1 MADFYDL
8 YKMPVIPKIFIKQD
22 ASGTFYAQILIY
34 FHGLE
39 DLSFKEINKRHRNI
53 AEEVKAKNFTPAEIL
68 GEDVLRYYQN
78 IVELAAME
86 FKEARGFISEAHCRA
101 YCFRF
106 VDSLEKQ
113 LKDAA
118 KRLAI
123 NEITRI
129 EDLCALAVEY
139 SPCT

>member
-1 MADFYDL
+1 MRLLKLINSLAET
-8 YKMPVIPKIFIKQD
+8 
-22 ASGTFYAQILIY
+22 GTLIC
-34 FHGLE
+34 LV
-39 DLSFKEINKRHRNI
+39 SKN
-53 AEEVKAKNFTPAEIL
+53 EEVDVWSVFEQREDFELKRESVVSAKINWLPKS
-68 GEDVLRYYQN
+68 QN